1 MLVTVMLAVSALA
14 IQQDFSWQGE
24 LRAGQ
29 EVAVANIVGD
39 IRIEATSGRRA
50 EVTAVKR
57 AGRHG
62 NPDEVDVRAEET
74 SNGVRICVRYPN
86 DRDPSPRG
94 GNWRCG
100 DRQEGSNREYRND
113 TRVDFVIRLPAG
125 VLLDAKTI
133 SGDVNARGLAADA
146 AVTTVSGRVT
156 VDGFTGEE
164 LEARTVSGDVELRNI
179 RGRTV
184 QGETVSGNVSYD
196 GPVDR
201 QGSYEF
207 KSLSG
212 RVLVTLPEGSGAE
225 LRASTFSGRIRF
237 PEVPLSEVSMRRNN
251 RATARLGDGGAR
263 LWLESFSGDVEV
275 RYGASR

>member
-1 MLVTVMLAVSALA
+1 MITGMMLALA
-14 IQQDFSWQGE
+14 AATMQQQDFAWQGE

-39 IRIEATSGRRA
+39 IRIEAASGRRA

-57 AGRHG
+57 AGRRG
-62 NPDEVDVRAEET
+62 DPDDVEIRAEET
-74 SNGVRICVRYPN
+74 SQGVRVCVRYPS
-86 DRDPSPRG
+86 DRWQSGDG
-94 GNWRCG
+94 WRCG
-100 DRQEGSNREYRND
+100 DRQGGSNREYQND

-125 VLLDAKTI
+125 VLLDAKTV
-133 SGDVNARGLAADA
+133 SGDVNARGVTADA
-146 AVTTVSGRVT
+146 EVTTVSGRVT
-156 VDGFTGEE
+156 VDGFRGEQ

-179 RGRTV
+179 RGQTV

-201 QGSYEF
+201 QGRYEF

-212 RVLVTLPEGSGAE
+212 RVLVLLPEGSGAD
-225 LRASTFSGRIRF
+225 LRASTFSGRIRL
-237 PEVPLSEVSMRRNN
+237 PEVPLSDVSMRRNS
-251 RATARLGDGGAR
+251 RATARIGDGGAS

-275 RYGASR
+275 RVGR

>member
-1 MLVTVMLAVSALA
+1 MVAAVMLALA
-14 IQQDFSWQGE
+14 AATMQQQDFAWQGD
-24 LRAGQ
+24 LRDGQ
-29 EVAVANIVGD
+29 QVQVGNIVGD
-39 IRIEATSGRRA
+39 IRVEATGGRRA
-50 EVTAVKR
+50 EVTATKR
-57 AGRHG
+57 AGRRG
-62 NPDEVDVRAEET
+62 DPRDVEIRAEET
-74 SNGVRICVRYPN
+74 SSGVRICVRYPS
-86 DRDPSPRG
+86 DSWQREAG
-94 GNWRCG
+94 WRCG
-100 DRQEGSNREYRND
+100 DRQGGIHREYQND

-133 SGDVNARGLAADA
+133 SGDVNARGVAADA
-146 AVTTVSGRVT
+146 EVTTVSGRVT

-164 LEARTVSGDVELRNI
+164 LQARTVGGDVELRNI

-196 GPVDR
+196 GPLDR

-237 PEVPLSEVSMRRNN
+237 PEVALSNVSMRRNN
-251 RATARLGDGGAR
+251 RASARVGNGGAS
-263 LWLESFSGDVEV
+263 LWVESFSGDVEV
-275 RYGASR
+275 RVGR